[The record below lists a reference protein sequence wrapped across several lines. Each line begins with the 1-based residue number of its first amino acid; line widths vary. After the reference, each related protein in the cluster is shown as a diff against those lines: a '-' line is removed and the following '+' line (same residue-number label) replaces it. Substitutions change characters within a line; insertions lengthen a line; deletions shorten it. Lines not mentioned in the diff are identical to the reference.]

1 MGRGGGNENAD
12 VRTRSSNCCQVRV
25 CRVFRVSGAPT
36 AGIRC
41 TCTAAT
47 ELAALQAAI
56 ERERADYERRLGVLR
71 ARCEGLN
78 KEVSGRQPQAGVMPG
93 GIAGLARAFADELL
107 PALREVTSCSADDA
121 VLFSL
126 AAAHLH
132 ARERGRAQ
140 RGRSAAQMSSCLPA
154 GLREEGVSQLPGP
167 GVTSEIT
174 PVWRTL
180 KCWEYKFR
188 S

>member
-1 MGRGGGNENAD
+1 MSCFSCA
-12 VRTRSSNCCQVRV
+12 
-25 CRVFRVSGAPT
+25 T

-107 PALREVTSCSADDA
+107 PALREVTSSSADDA

-132 ARERGRAQ
+132 ARE
-140 RGRSAAQMSSCLPA
+140 
-154 GLREEGVSQLPGP
+154 
-167 GVTSEIT
+167 
-174 PVWRTL
+174 
-180 KCWEYKFR
+180 
-188 S
+188 